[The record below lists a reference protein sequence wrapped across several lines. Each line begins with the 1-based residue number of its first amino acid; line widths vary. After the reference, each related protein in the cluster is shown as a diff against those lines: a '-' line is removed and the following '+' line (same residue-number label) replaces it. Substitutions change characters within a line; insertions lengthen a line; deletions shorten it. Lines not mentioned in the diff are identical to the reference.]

1 MTTGPRYGWYGD
13 DFTGASDTLATL
25 TRAGLKALMFLGVPK
40 PEHLA
45 RAGELDAVGIA
56 GATRAMRPDEM
67 AAELEPAGA
76 FFAALGVRLLHYKV
90 CSTFDSAPHVGN
102 VAVAARTLGRHVPHP
117 LLPIIGGQPS
127 IGRYCAFSTLF
138 AAAGTGGNVFRI
150 DRHPTMARHPVTPM
164 GEADLRLHLAAQG
177 MTEIQGVHLPAYA
190 TGTAGLEAR
199 LAELG
204 DAGAVLFDV
213 TEANH
218 LPLLGEMLWR
228 RAQAR
233 PLLAIGASSVA
244 EAVAGH
250 WQGGAPL
257 GAPPRLKP
265 ADGPLLVVAGSLSP
279 VTARQVATATSFAR
293 MPLNGA
299 RLAADPAYGE
309 ERAVTLADLLSAG
322 RSVLAWT
329 APDDAAAADTAL
341 SGTLAGRTAA
351 LLARVLERCP
361 VRRVAVA
368 GGDTS
373 SRAMQAL
380 GLWGLTYVTAPDPG
394 VALCRAH
401 ADDARRDGMELLL
414 KGGQMGAPD
423 LFERLLHGA

>member
-1 MTTGPRYGWYGD
+1 MGPAPRYGWYGD

-25 TRAGLKALMFLGVPK
+25 TRAGLKALMFLGVPR

-45 RAGELDAVGIA
+45 RAGELDAVGLA
-56 GATRAMRPDEM
+56 GATRAMGPDEM

-76 FFAALGVRLLHYKV
+76 FFASLGVRLMHYKV

-102 VAVAARTLGRHVPHP
+102 VAVAARALGRHFPHP
-117 LLPIIGGQPS
+117 LLAILGGQPS

-138 AAAGTGGNVFRI
+138 AAAGTGGAVHRI

-177 MTEIQGVHLPAYA
+177 LGPVQAVHLPAYA
-190 TGTAGLEAR
+190 AGHAGLEAH
-199 LAELG
+199 LAGLSE
-204 DAGAVLFDV
+204 AGPILFDV
-213 TEANH
+213 TEPAH
-218 LPLLGEMLWR
+218 LPLLGEALWS

-233 PLLAIGASSVA
+233 PMLAIGASSVA

-250 WQGGAPL
+250 WSGGAAL
-257 GAPPRLKP
+257 GAPPTLKP
-265 ADGPLLVVAGSLSP
+265 AEGPLLVVAGSLSP
-279 VTARQVATATSFAR
+279 VTARQVAAATSFDR
-293 MPLNGA
+293 VPLDGA
-299 RLAADPAYGE
+299 RLAGDPAYGE
-309 ERAVTLADLLSAG
+309 ERAAMLAGLLATG
-322 RSVLAWT
+322 RSVLTWT
-329 APDDAAAADTAL
+329 APEDAAAADTRL
-341 SGTLAGRTAA
+341 SAALAGRTAA
-351 LLARVLERCP
+351 LLARVLERTP

-380 GLWGLTYVTAPDPG
+380 GLWGLSYVTAPDPG

-401 ADDARRDGMELLL
+401 ADTPRLDGLEILL
-414 KGGQMGAPD
+414 KGGQMGGPD

>member
-1 MTTGPRYGWYGD
+1 MTPGPLYGWYGD

-45 RAGELDAVGIA
+45 RAGDLDAVGIA
-56 GATRAMRPDEM
+56 GATRAMGPGEM

-102 VAVAARTLGRHVPHP
+102 VAVAARTLGRRFPNA
-117 LLPIIGGQPS
+117 LLPLIGGQPS

-138 AAAGTGGNVFRI
+138 AAAGTGGAVHRI

-177 MTEIQGVHLPAYA
+177 LGDVQGVHLPVYA
-190 TGTAGLEAR
+190 SGAAGLEAR
-199 LAELG
+199 LAALG
-204 DAGAVLFDV
+204 DAGPVLFDV
-213 TEANH
+213 TEAAH
-218 LPLLGEMLWR
+218 LPLIGAALWA
-228 RAQAR
+228 RAQAH

-244 EAVAGH
+244 EAVAVH
-250 WQGGAPL
+250 WNAGAPL

-279 VTARQVATATSFAR
+279 VTARQVATATSFVR
-293 MPLNGA
+293 VPLDGA

-309 ERAVTLADLLSAG
+309 AQATALADHLAAG
-322 RSVLAWT
+322 RSVLTWT
-329 APDDAAAADTAL
+329 APDDAAAADTGL
-341 SGTLAGRTAA
+341 SGTLAVRTAA
-351 LLARVLERCP
+351 LLARVLERNP

-380 GLWGLTYVTAPDPG
+380 GLWGLSYITAPDPG

-401 ADDARRDGMELLL
+401 ADDARLDGMELLL

-423 LFERLLHGA
+423 LFERLRHGA

>member
-1 MTTGPRYGWYGD
+1 MGQGPRYGWYGD

-25 TRAGLKALMFLGVPK
+25 TRAGLKALMFLGVPTA
-40 PEHLA
+40 ERLA
-45 RAGELDAVGIA
+45 RGGDLDAVGIA
-56 GATRAMRPDEM
+56 GATRAMGPDEM

-90 CSTFDSAPHVGN
+90 CSTFDSAPHMGN
-102 VAVAARTLGRHVPHP
+102 VAVAARTLGRHFAHP
-117 LLPIIGGQPS
+117 LLPLIGGQPS

-138 AAAGTGGNVFRI
+138 AAAGTGGSVFRI

-177 MTEIQGVHLPAYA
+177 LGAVQGVHLPAYA
-190 TGTAGLEAR
+190 RGRAGLEAR

-204 DAGAVLFDV
+204 EAGPVLFDV
-213 TEANH
+213 TEPAH
-218 LPLLGEMLWR
+218 LPLLGAALWA
-228 RAQAR
+228 RAQAL

-250 WQGGAPL
+250 WNKGAPL
-257 GAPPRLKP
+257 CAPPVLKP
-265 ADGPLLVVAGSLSP
+265 AEGPLLVVAGSLSP
-279 VTARQVATATSFAR
+279 VTARQVAAATSFAR
-293 MPLNGA
+293 VPLDGA
-299 RLAADPAYGE
+299 RLAADPAYG
-309 ERAVTLADLLSAG
+309 ADQAATLCALLAAG

-329 APDDAAAADTAL
+329 APDNAAAADTAL
-341 SGTLAGRTAA
+341 SSALAGRTAA
-351 LLARVLERCP
+351 LLARVLERSP

-373 SRAMQAL
+373 SRAVQAL
-380 GLWGLTYVTAPDPG
+380 GLWGLSYVTAPDPG

-401 ADDARRDGMELLL
+401 ADAPRLDGLEILL
-414 KGGQMGAPD
+414 KGGQMGGPD